1 MVVDDCMT
9 VDPIVVQVTESVG
22 AVLGK
27 LLEADVRHLP
37 VVEGNTLVGIVS
49 DRDLQRALAH
59 AVAGG
64 EFVGADQPLEQ
75 PISTL
80 MSGDVLRVYPD
91 TELEEVIDLMIDHKI
106 GAVPVVEADSSRVLG
121 IISYIDVLRVA
132 RSTLV

>member
-1 MVVDDCMT
+1 MVVEDCMS
-9 VDPIVVQVTESVG
+9 VDPIVVQVTETVG
-22 AVLGK
+22 GVLRK

-37 VVEGNTLVGIVS
+37 VVEDDALVGIVS

-59 AVAGG
+59 AFAAG
-64 EFVGADQPLEQ
+64 ELEAADQPLER

-80 MSGDVLRVYPD
+80 MSSDVLSVDPE

-106 GAVPVVEADSSRVLG
+106 GALPVVEADSQKVLG

-132 RSTLV
+132 RATLS

>member
-1 MVVDDCMT
+1 MVVEDCMS
-9 VDPIVVQVTESVG
+9 VDPIVVQVTETVG
-22 AVLGK
+22 GVLRK

-37 VVEGNTLVGIVS
+37 VVEDEALVGIVS

-59 AVAGG
+59 AFAAG
-64 EFVGADQPLEQ
+64 EVEGADQPLER

-80 MSGDVLRVYPD
+80 MSSDVISVDPE

-106 GAVPVVEADSSRVLG
+106 GALPVVEADSQKVLG

-132 RSTLV
+132 RATLS